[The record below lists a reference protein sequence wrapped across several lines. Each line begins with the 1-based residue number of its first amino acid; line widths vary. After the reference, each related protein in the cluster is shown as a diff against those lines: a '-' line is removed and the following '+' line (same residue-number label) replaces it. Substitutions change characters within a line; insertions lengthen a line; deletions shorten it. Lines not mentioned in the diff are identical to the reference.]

1 MPFNGK
7 NNSHDLKGIFDPESL
22 AQSAVGLNLKL
33 MKWRMVPELDL
44 EVTKDKKILLL
55 GSGSLGCQIAR
66 NLLSWGFENFTF
78 VDNGKVSF
86 SNPVRQC
93 LFTFQDSVEEKY
105 KAECA
110 AERLKEIY
118 PLIKTQGINLCI
130 PMPGHSGKTEVASKE
145 ITDAYKKLDEL
156 IQEHDIIFLI
166 TDSRESRWLP
176 TVLSSIHNKI

>member
-1 MPFNGK
+1 
-7 NNSHDLKGIFDPESL
+7 
-22 AQSAVGLNLKL
+22 
-33 MKWRMVPELDL
+33 MVPELDL
-44 EVTKDKKILLL
+44 DVAKNSKCLLL

-78 VDNGKVSF
+78 VDNGSVAF

-93 LFTFQDSVEEKY
+93 LFTFQDSVDERP

-118 PLIKTQGINLCI
+118 PSIETKGVRMCI
-130 PMPGHSGKTEVASKE
+130 PMPGHSANTEEAKKE
-145 ITDAYKKLDEL
+145 AISEYEKLDQL

-176 TVLSSIHNKI
+176 TVLSQLHNKICMTVALGFESFLAMRHGLSEALHDKSLNGENRLG